1 MDILVSNG
9 VQDVKIMKI
18 GAALGV
24 SRSSFYWYFKSRED
38 LLDQLLAEWERTNT
52 GILIHHANLPA
63 ATITEALCNFFICVV
78 RPEGFNYQL
87 DFAVREWSRRD
98 PAVRAV
104 IDRSDTARTDAL
116 RDMFARY
123 DYSPAE
129 ADIRARVLY
138 YQQIGYYALELSES
152 LDIRLSRLPGY
163 LLAFTGQSAST
174 AEIEAFRKA
183 IA

>member
-1 MDILVSNG
+1 
-9 VQDVKIMKI
+9 
-18 GAALGV
+18 
-24 SRSSFYWYFKSRED
+24 
-38 LLDQLLAEWERTNT
+38 
-52 GILIHHANLPA
+52 
-63 ATITEALCNFFICVV
+63 
-78 RPEGFNYQL
+78 
-87 DFAVREWSRRD
+87 
-98 PAVRAV
+98 
-104 IDRSDTARTDAL
+104 
-116 RDMFARY
+116 MFARY

-183 IA
+183 IV